1 MADKQKYFIRLHGKE
16 IEVSE
21 DVYYAY
27 YRMERQERW
36 QEEKKQEHDV
46 VSYDAMDNGETVG
59 AEAIRDLEAP
69 SMEELAIARELSE
82 RLRHI
87 VAALPK
93 AERELI
99 QAIYFED
106 IPVSDYAKRIGLTH
120 RGVNKQR
127 KKSCRSSKCYWT
139 LWEVFEVLFLTGLRN
154 WISSEGAFW
163 ETGKCPRLLL
173 VK

>member
-1 MADKQKYFIRLHGKE
+1 MADNEKYVIKLHGKE

-21 DVYYAY
+21 EVYYAY

-46 VSYDAMDNGETVG
+46 VSYDAMDNRETVG
-59 AEAIRDLEAP
+59 AEAIQDMGTP
-69 SMEELAIARELSE
+69 SMEELAIAGELSE

-106 IPVSDYAKRIGLTH
+106 IPASDYAKRIGLTH

-127 KKSCRSSKCYWT
+127 KKILSK
-139 LWEVFEVLFLTGLRN
+139 L
-154 WISSEGAFW
+154 
-163 ETGKCPRLLL
+163 KMLLNIMGSFC
-173 VK
+173 

>member
-1 MADKQKYFIRLHGKE
+1 MADEQKYFFRLHGKE

-87 VAALPK
+87 VADLPK

-127 KKSCRSSKCYWT
+127 KKILSK
-139 LWEVFEVLFLTGLRN
+139 L
-154 WISSEGAFW
+154 
-163 ETGKCPRLLL
+163 KMLLDIMGSF
-173 VK
+173 

>member
-1 MADKQKYFIRLHGKE
+1 MADEQKYFIRLHGKE

-82 RLRHI
+82 RLRYI
-87 VAALPK
+87 VAALPR

-106 IPVSDYAKRIGLTH
+106 IPVCDYAKRIGMTH

-127 KKSCRSSKCYWT
+127 KKILSK
-139 LWEVFEVLFLTGLRN
+139 LK
-154 WISSEGAFW
+154 I
-163 ETGKCPRLLL
+163 LLDIMGSF
-173 VK
+173 

>member
-1 MADKQKYFIRLHGKE
+1 MADKEKYMIKIQGKL

-27 YRMERQERW
+27 FRMERQERW
-36 QEEKKQEHDV
+36 QEEKKQEHEV
-46 VSYDAMDNGETVG
+46 VSYDALDDGETVG
-59 AEAIRDLEAP
+59 AEAVPDVTSPSLEEIVIAN
-69 SMEELAIARELSE
+69 ELKD
-82 RLRHI
+82 RLHHV

-106 IPVSDYAKRIGLTH
+106 ISAGDYANQIGLSH

-127 KKSCRSSKCYWT
+127 KRILSK
-139 LWEVFEVLFLTGLRN
+139 L
-154 WISSEGAFW
+154 
-163 ETGKCPRLLL
+163 KMLLDIMGSF
-173 VK
+173 

>member
-1 MADKQKYFIRLHGKE
+1 
-16 IEVSE
+16 
-21 DVYYAY
+21 
-27 YRMERQERW
+27 MERQERW

-69 SMEELAIARELSE
+69 SMEEIAIARELSE

-127 KKSCRSSKCYWT
+127 KKILSK
-139 LWEVFEVLFLTGLRN
+139 L
-154 WISSEGAFW
+154 
-163 ETGKCPRLLL
+163 KMLLDIMGSF
-173 VK
+173 